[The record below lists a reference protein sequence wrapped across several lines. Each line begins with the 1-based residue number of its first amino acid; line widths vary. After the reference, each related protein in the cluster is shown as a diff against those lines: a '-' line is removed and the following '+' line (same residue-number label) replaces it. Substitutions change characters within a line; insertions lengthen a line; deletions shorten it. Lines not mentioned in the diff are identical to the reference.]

1 MRQNKRIAI
10 TGGIGSGK
18 SVVLVACRELGHP
31 VFSCDEIYADLLGK
45 SDFLAELGA
54 AFPQCVKD
62 DVLDRRA
69 LSQIAFSGEDALRRL
84 NAVTHPRIME
94 RLLEEMDAFP
104 LSFAEVP
111 LLYEG
116 GFEGLFDAVIAV
128 YRGAEER
135 IRAVKERNG
144 LSVEEIRLRIER
156 QFPQEELKT
165 RADFLIENS
174 GTADELTEKVKRIID
189 GLKDRF

>member
-1 MRQNKRIAI
+1 MRQSKRIAI

-18 SVVLVACRELGHP
+18 SVVLAACRELGYP

-45 SDFLAELGA
+45 PDFLAELST

-62 DVLDRRA
+62 GALDRHA
-69 LSQIAFSGEDALRRL
+69 LSQIAFSGEEEIKRL

-94 RLLEEMDAFP
+94 RLLEEMNAFP

-128 YRGAEER
+128 YRSSEER
-135 IRAVKERNG
+135 IRAVKMRNG
-144 LSVEEIRLRIER
+144 LSVEEIRLRIDR
-156 QFPQEELKT
+156 QFPQEQLKM

-174 GTADELTEKVKRIID
+174 GTADELKEKVRRIVD
-189 GLKDRF
+189 DLKDRF